1 MSDAPPQHQEQE
13 APARYRPCDPVASHE
28 PTVRR
33 FITTVSEHALRVG
46 AGLDGVLQ
54 ISRVHPATDKLNVV
68 GRFKMDDVDHMVE
81 AAIIEA
87 NSGFNVYIELRII
100 RPDAPRR
107 GDAGYTVAVF
117 GLARDNDADK
127 NKTAKAALQP
137 SLRVET
143 SPGNYHDIFFASE
156 RLSVEVA
163 KEIGAGMRGG
173 GGDSDTGT
181 ITQPYRIAGTP
192 NYPNLTK
199 QRRGRFD
206 VHLTS
211 ILEHSGETYTEAQLR
226 AAHQIPAKD
235 HRASSGTGGT
245 SGEGVDWRLAF
256 EKLPWDL
263 QALIRAGVPPGKRSD
278 KFHFVVCRLKY
289 LGWSEDNVHELL
301 DSHPNG
307 IAQKYAG
314 RLRKNVNASF
324 AKGDAPPSAADFGPE
339 RGADNAKA
347 KSRFEVTWAKD
358 VKLFTTR
365 RDLIKGLLPR
375 EGLAVLWGKWK
386 SIKSFWLLDALMHVA
401 LGWDYRGR
409 RVQQGPVIY
418 LVLEAPGGF
427 MTRVVG
433 WLQTFLADHEM
444 PPFGIIACNIDLVR
458 DHVALIDS
466 IRSAL
471 GGIAPAVIAID
482 TVNRSLAGSEG
493 ADQDMSAYVAAC
505 DAVQKALGG
514 LIVLVHHH
522 GHNDTRMRGFTGL
535 PAAED
540 VELFS
545 KREGDLHTI
554 EVTQRRD
561 GATGDRVVSRVEEV
575 IVGQDDDGQVI
586 TTLVLRSVDDEWEVP
601 LTHEQIFEQAVEAA

>member
-1 MSDAPPQHQEQE
+1 MVVNACTRVHM
-13 APARYRPCDPVASHE
+13 RW
-28 PTVRR
+28 RR
-33 FITTVSEHALRVG
+33 FKRKFSRHTAVVKRFSSLGRAFLG
-46 AGLDGVLQ
+46 APRQGQARWLLGVLLALCLAVGGLQ
-54 ISRVHPATDKLNVV
+54 VLISY
-68 GRFKMDDVDHMVE
+68 
-81 AAIIEA
+81 AARDFMTA
-87 NSGFNVYIELRII
+87 LVNRNTVAFYHNLWRYLGAFVLAV
-100 RPDAPRR
+100 P
-107 GDAGYTVAVF
+107 VAVF
-117 GLARDNDADK
+117 YRNTGD
-127 NKTAKAALQP
+127 
-137 SLRVET
+137 
-143 SPGNYHDIFFASE
+143 
-156 RLSVEVA
+156 RLSLAWRQWMTEHL
-163 KEIGAGMRGG
+163 I
-173 GGDSDTGT
+173 
-181 ITQPYRIAGTP
+181 
-192 NYPNLTK
+192 
-199 QRRGRFD
+199 QRYFSNR
-206 VHLTS
+206 V
-211 ILEHSGETYTEAQLR
+211 Y
-226 AAHQIPAKD
+226 
-235 HRASSGTGGT
+235 
-245 SGEGVDWRLAF
+245 
-256 EKLPWDL
+256 
-263 QALIRAGVPPGKRSD
+263 
-278 KFHFVVCRLKY
+278 Y
-289 LGWSEDNVHELL
+289 
-301 DSHPNG
+301 
-307 IAQKYAG
+307 
-314 RLRKNVNASF
+314 RLRS
-324 AKGDAPPSAADFGPE
+324 SE
-339 RGADNAKA
+339 LIDNPDQ
-347 KSRFEVTWAKD
+347 RITED